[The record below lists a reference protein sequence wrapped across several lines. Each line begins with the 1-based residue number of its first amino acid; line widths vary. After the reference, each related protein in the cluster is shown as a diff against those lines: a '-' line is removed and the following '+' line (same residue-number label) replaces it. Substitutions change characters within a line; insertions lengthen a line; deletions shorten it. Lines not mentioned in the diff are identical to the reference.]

1 MSYPCYAYL
10 LFPTFLINP
19 ALESILHSRLL
30 NVPVLMISPDGYIR
44 LSIDDLTALPFSH
57 LGSWSDPEFQ
67 DELSAQSIPSR
78 VAGFS
83 ECRSDT
89 TPAVSLG
96 WGWYVHSQSNC
107 LLLAPD
113 AVRSNVM
120 LIDKFG
126 YDLGNLVTSGI
137 LNTWFALFDWQ
148 SWVFPFAH
156 EVPCFNLSC

>member
-30 NVPVLMISPDGYIR
+30 NAPVLMLSPDGYIR
-44 LSIDDLTALPFSH
+44 LSIDDLVALPFSH
-57 LGSWSDPEFQ
+57 LGSWSDPGFHC
-67 DELSAQSIPSR
+67 ELIEQSIPSR
-78 VAGFS
+78 TAGFS

-89 TPAVSLG
+89 TPAISLG

-120 LIDKFG
+120 LIDKYG
-126 YDLGNLVTSGI
+126 YDLGNLVTTGM
-137 LNTWFALFDWQ
+137 LNAWFTLFDWQ

-156 EVPCFNLSC
+156 DPPGFNLSC